1 MQAVGPRSQ
10 YAFSAFAK
18 PGGRL
23 LGQTLTVSTR
33 IILLFRLECN
43 SQELESTLDAMKI
56 PEAFSQSQRLSEVVE
71 GPAIRRHIH
80 RYVSSPF
87 RTDGLSGALYLSSE
101 PDYPPH
107 LKLVTVFH
115 HHRSFQ
121 YPPSPHFFTTVALVP
136 VVLRFSFFY
145 KPRRPN
151 FPNRP
156 SRLTA

>member
-1 MQAVGPRSQ
+1 MLCTTV
-10 YAFSAFAK
+10 
-18 PGGRL
+18 L
-23 LGQTLTVSTR
+23 LGQYKLPCCFPASPRWPDWNFNLTCHLLRYHPSRHLHFIWLFVLSTGLNHTR
-33 IILLFRLECN
+33 I
-43 SQELESTLDAMKI
+43 
-56 PEAFSQSQRLSEVVE
+56 
-71 GPAIRRHIH
+71 
-80 RYVSSPF
+80 
-87 RTDGLSGALYLSSE
+87 
-101 PDYPPH
+101 YPPH